1 MRGLLALCL
10 VAAAPAWAQGDSA
23 TAAPAGTVGISI
35 RATPPQAAPGN
46 TFTLDGVVPL
56 DAKGKMR
63 LTITPP
69 AGRPP
74 TVLEV
79 PPAANGDWSA
89 QFATT
94 QVPGD
99 YRVDASSP
107 GGRLKGVGRFTVLE
121 TDFADDFEQAT
132 GQAKAEAQA
141 AVQAVQGIAADVD
154 AQIARLPDNPARDA
168 LKAKWAELK
177 PKLERSVRDLGDID
191 ALVTPLKAAVGGD
204 REAAPAL
211 QPTTRAL
218 NDWTTRS
225 RAERER
231 ILRQLSASRREGATC
246 ENLERVIEGFKWAMA
261 LSNLLDGA
269 RGAMVSAAKELVE
282 GALLR
287 TLKPHLQGKL
297 AGYQRALEATAKLRQ
312 ETNGNVVGWLSE
324 AVAWMGTQ
332 QFDKFC
338 SRFSGRFDGVMH
350 ADFFARQGGDKWW
363 SYDMQLRGQFELR
376 YAKSPLG
383 EGQSVAVRGEFVGQ
397 AVRFTLEE
405 DAIRVG
411 WPKLTSG
418 ARLFKRALMP
428 MPILPNI
435 APPQE
440 GKPIEIDGKASAAMV
455 QPYGFFVP
463 VEGEIVDNVLT
474 LRVQAATSDFNA
486 KARVVYVVVS
496 PLSLVP
502 VATAFELPYKDAGF
516 FFLRASGGQ
525 PMRFKVEKTAKA
537 LRIAGEV
544 DEQKGT
550 GVAKGRYQLKFNLC
564 NPAGAC

>member
-1 MRGLLALCL
+1 MRALAALCL
-10 VAAAPAWAQGDSA
+10 AAAAPIWAQGD
-23 TAAPAGTVGISI
+23 AAPAGQVGISV
-35 RATPPQAAPGN
+35 RATPQQAAPGA

-56 DAKGKMR
+56 DGKGKLR

-79 PPAANGDWSA
+79 PPAANGDWRA
-89 QFATT
+89 QFGST

-99 YRVDASSP
+99 YRVDATSP
-107 GGRLKGVGRFTVLE
+107 GGQLKGVGRFTVLE

-132 GQAKAEAQA
+132 GRARAEAQA
-141 AVQAVQGIAADVD
+141 AVKAVDGIVADVD

-177 PKLERSVRDLGDID
+177 PKLQRVVRDLGDID
-191 ALVTPLKAAVGGD
+191 ALVTPLKAAVAGE

-211 QPTTRAL
+211 APATRAL

-261 LSNLLDGA
+261 LSNLLDGFN
-269 RGAMVSAAKELVE
+269 GVMISAAKELVE

-287 TLKPHLQGKL
+287 TLKPHMQGKL

-312 ETNGNVVGWLSE
+312 ESNGNLVGWLSE

-338 SRFSGRFDGVMH
+338 SRFSGRFDGLMH
-350 ADFFARQGGDKWW
+350 AEFFARVGGEKWW
-363 SYDMQLRGQFELR
+363 SYDMQLRGQLELR

-383 EGQSVAVRGEFVGQ
+383 DGQSVAVRGEFVGQ
-397 AVRFTLEE
+397 AVRFTLAE

-411 WPKLTSG
+411 WPKLTAG
-418 ARLFKRALMP
+418 ARLYKRALLP

-435 APPQE
+435 APPEE

-474 LRVQAATSDFNA
+474 LRVQAATSDFDA
-486 KARVVYVVVS
+486 KARVVYVIVS

-516 FFLRASGGQ
+516 FFLRAAGGQ
-525 PMRFKVEKTAKA
+525 PMRFKVEKSAKA
-537 LRIAGEV
+537 LRIVGEV
-544 DEQKGT
+544 DEHKGA